1 MSIRFDLKIGC
12 DSDPP
17 PLPASDLEVG
27 VPLLP
32 LLVEV
37 VPTSDLEAGAP
48 PLLARGGRRY
58 LRFTAPK
65 VTKVLPPSLLALDR
79 LAASLFPSFWG
90 LFFHRARRVMWST
103 LATLSS
109 RHSPAAATTTMELP
123 RPPCAASG
131 SALGNLLLPHPSCG
145 GQQLLPHRS
154 SCTGAGGGVRWPE
167 ARRHRQSAVRP
178 SVFFPI

>member
-48 PLLARGGRRY
+48 PPLARGGRRY
-58 LRFTAPK
+58 LRFT
-65 VTKVLPPSLLALDR
+65 THQRSLRYSLLPFLHWIDW
-79 LAASLFPSFWG
+79 LLPSFL
-90 LFFHRARRVMWST
+90 LFGGCFST
-103 LATLSS
+103 G
-109 RHSPAAATTTMELP
+109 PAA
-123 RPPCAASG
+123 
-131 SALGNLLLPHPSCG
+131 
-145 GQQLLPHRS
+145 
-154 SCTGAGGGVRWPE
+154 
-167 ARRHRQSAVRP
+167 
-178 SVFFPI
+178 